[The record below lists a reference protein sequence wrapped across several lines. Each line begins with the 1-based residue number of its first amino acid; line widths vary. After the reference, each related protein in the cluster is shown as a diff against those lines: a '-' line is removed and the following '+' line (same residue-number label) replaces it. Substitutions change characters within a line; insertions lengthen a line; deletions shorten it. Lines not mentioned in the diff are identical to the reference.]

1 MTIDYNEKTFSFVK
15 TDFKIG
21 MTAYNYMYLYYLSYF
36 GSKAASMLGN
46 LNGILSIVGTVNGDE
61 ITYTLSGAFNYV
73 KVGDGKSS
81 FVFDNGTLSAAGYY
95 VNNYGHAYVSEFV
108 VGGTTYHMTFF
119 LMPPDTAKGTYAY
132 RIYSLTKVTG
142 EVVVDEANDTVL
154 YNEELVY
161 TEFNIVKGK
170 DEAGNDVYY
179 KAGEVFHPGLKYNGT
194 LVGSFPFDKEGEDTL
209 TFFNF
214 VFSGGKLA
222 EESRY
227 IVNVTRDDNGN
238 INGASVKKQ
247 VALIAKTANGDTV
260 YGWYDGN
267 NTVEE
272 IVGVQF
278 KDEETVT
285 EPTNSVRNAD
295 GSFTVTV
302 KGVTYKVVFTFT
314 VGEDGKTTITVTMTE
329 ETQQTGQQAA

>member
-1 MTIDYNEKTFSFVK
+1 M
-15 TDFKIG
+15 
-21 MTAYNYMYLYYLSYF
+21 
-36 GSKAASMLGN
+36 
-46 LNGILSIVGTVNGDE
+46 
-61 ITYTLSGAFNYV
+61 
-73 KVGDGKSS
+73 
-81 FVFDNGTLSAAGYY
+81 
-95 VNNYGHAYVSEFV
+95 
-108 VGGTTYHMTFF
+108 
-119 LMPPDTAKGTYAY
+119 
-132 RIYSLTKVTG
+132 
-142 EVVVDEANDTVL
+142 
-154 YNEELVY
+154 
-161 TEFNIVKGK
+161 
-170 DEAGNDVYY
+170 
-179 KAGEVFHPGLKYNGT
+179 KYNGT

-285 EPTNSVRNAD
+285 EPTSSVRNAD